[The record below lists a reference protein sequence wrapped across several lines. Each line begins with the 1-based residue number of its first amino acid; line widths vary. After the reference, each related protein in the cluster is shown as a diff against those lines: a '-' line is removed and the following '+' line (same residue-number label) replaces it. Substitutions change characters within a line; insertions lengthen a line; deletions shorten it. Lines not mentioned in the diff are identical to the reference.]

1 MIKFIR
7 KSAIFT
13 TIMLGLPGCI
23 IMSDIAEGFSCVP
36 YDGMYTTA
44 YSSTKDEEGNFH
56 YWKEQFPIGFWGDL
70 NVKFW
75 NAFGDYHNTR
85 TWKRYQ
91 EWRALPEE
99 QRRVEIPEKEWPYG
113 GKRR

>member
-1 MIKFIR
+1 MSKLTSKLTFIIV
-7 KSAIFT
+7 S
-13 TIMLGLPGCI
+13 LLLLPGCI
-23 IMSDIAEGFSCVP
+23 IMSDFADGFSAVP
-36 YDGMYTTA
+36 YDGMYTTG
-44 YSSTKDEEGNFH
+44 YSTTKDEDGNFH

-75 NAFGDYHNTR
+75 NAFGDYHNTM

-99 QRRVEIPEKEWPYG
+99 KRRVEIPYEEWPYK